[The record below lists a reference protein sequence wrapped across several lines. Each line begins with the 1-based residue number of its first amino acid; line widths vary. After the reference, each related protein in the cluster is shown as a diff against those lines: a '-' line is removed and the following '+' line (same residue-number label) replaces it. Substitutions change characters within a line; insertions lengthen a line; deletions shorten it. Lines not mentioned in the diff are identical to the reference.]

1 MLLVSREAVTLNGVE
16 AGARIE
22 VFSLTGVR
30 VYEAVATE
38 TSHRI
43 ALPSGYYLI
52 RIGGN
57 EVHEVIL

>member
-1 MLLVSREAVTLNGVE
+1 MALRPEP
-16 AGARIE
+16 RIE

-38 TSHRI
+38 SSHRI
-43 ALPSGYYLI
+43 ALSSGYYLI